1 MSVKAREEVR
11 KLPENEDRPVLILEL
26 DNGDKGRFQ
35 EQMLRWRFADEQSM
49 MRFMVSILMA
59 SDDGKTAGYISNGQL
74 ISVEPLDE
82 HLVK

>member
-1 MSVKAREEVR
+1 MSVRATYAETELTLV
-11 KLPENEDRPVLILEL
+11 L

-59 SDDGKTAGYISNGQL
+59 SDDAKTAGYISNGQL